1 MSKKIIIGSRGSK
14 LALLYA
20 QQAKDKIIENTNLGN
35 DDILIKSITTKGDE
49 LQNIRLSEV
58 GGKGLFSS
66 NIEKELQLKNIDI
79 AVHALKDMPANETK
93 GLITDSFLKRNDPRE
108 ILITKNN
115 KKLKD
120 LDEKSIVGTSSFRRE
135 FQIKKIR
142 KDLNCKLIRGNV
154 DTRIRKLNEGIYDA
168 IILSYAGIKFLKF
181 ENEIS
186 EIFSVEEII
195 PSAGQGIIALQCREN
210 DIFQI
215 LIGIGIF
222 LLFLVF
228 RGLISKLVI
237 KKLEVI
243 SKRTT
248 NKLDDT
254 FVQSLVGP
262 ARFLPIVLGFFIASY
277 YMTFS
282 LEGREVV
289 DTINRT
295 LITILIFWVIHQI
308 IEPISYILSGLD
320 KILTRELIGWI
331 IKSLKILIF
340 ILGLAAVLELWG
352 IKIGPII
359 AGLGLFGVAVAL
371 GAQDL
376 FKNLISGI
384 LVLVEKRFK
393 IGDWIAVEGIIEG
406 IVEKIGFR
414 STTIRKFDKSLA
426 IIPNFQFAENAVVNV
441 SETSNWLISWIITLQ
456 YDTTV
461 DQLKKIRDEIENHI
475 NSSEDYNT
483 SIGVAVRVDKFSDSS
498 IDMYVRCF
506 TKSGSWSNW
515 LDVKERLAIAIKEIV
530 EKNGASFAFP
540 SQSIYVEKK

>member
-1 MSKKIIIGSRGSK
+1 MELFNNFSDLFLSVWSKGI
-14 LALLYA
+14 
-20 QQAKDKIIENTNLGN
+20 LG
-35 DDILIKSITTKGDE
+35 
-49 LQNIRLSEV
+49 V
-58 GGKGLFSS
+58 
-66 NIEKELQLKNIDI
+66 
-79 AVHALKDMPANETK
+79 
-93 GLITDSFLKRNDPRE
+93 
-108 ILITKNN
+108 
-115 KKLKD
+115 
-120 LDEKSIVGTSSFRRE
+120 
-135 FQIKKIR
+135 
-142 KDLNCKLIRGNV
+142 
-154 DTRIRKLNEGIYDA
+154 
-168 IILSYAGIKFLKF
+168 
-181 ENEIS
+181 
-186 EIFSVEEII
+186 
-195 PSAGQGIIALQCREN
+195 

-222 LLFLVF
+222 LLFLIF
-228 RGLISKLVI
+228 RGIISKVI
-237 KKLEVI
+237 IKRLESI
-243 SKRTT
+243 AKRTT

-254 FVQSLVGP
+254 FVQAMEGP

-277 YMTFS
+277 YMSFS
-282 LEGREVV
+282 EDSRTTV

-308 IEPISYILSGLD
+308 VEPISYILSGLD
-320 KILTRELIGWI
+320 KVLTRELIGWI

-393 IGDWIAVEGIIEG
+393 IGDWILVDGIIEG

-426 IIPNFQFAENAVVNV
+426 IIPNFQFAENAVINV

-461 DQLKKIRDEIENHI
+461 DQLKTIRNQIENYI
-475 NSSEDYNT
+475 NKSEDYNT
-483 SIGVAVRVDKFSDSS
+483 SVGVAVRIDKFSDSS

-506 TKSGSWSNW
+506 TKTNSWNEW
-515 LDVKERLAIAIKEIV
+515 LSVKERLAIEIKQIV
-530 EKNGASFAFP
+530 EKNNAAFAFP
-540 SQSIYVEKK
+540 SQSIYIEKK

>member
-1 MSKKIIIGSRGSK
+1 MELFNNFSDLFISVWSK
-14 LALLYA
+14 
-20 QQAKDKIIENTNLGN
+20 
-35 DDILIKSITTKGDE
+35 
-49 LQNIRLSEV
+49 
-58 GGKGLFSS
+58 
-66 NIEKELQLKNIDI
+66 
-79 AVHALKDMPANETK
+79 
-93 GLITDSFLKRNDPRE
+93 
-108 ILITKNN
+108 
-115 KKLKD
+115 
-120 LDEKSIVGTSSFRRE
+120 
-135 FQIKKIR
+135 
-142 KDLNCKLIRGNV
+142 
-154 DTRIRKLNEGIYDA
+154 GIH
-168 IILSYAGIKFLKF
+168 G
-181 ENEIS
+181 
-186 EIFSVEEII
+186 V
-195 PSAGQGIIALQCREN
+195 

-222 LLFLVF
+222 FIFLIF
-228 RGLISKLVI
+228 RGIISKILI
-237 KKLEVI
+237 KRLEDI
-243 SKRTT
+243 TKRTT

-254 FVQSLVGP
+254 FVHAMEGP

-277 YMTFS
+277 YMSFG
-282 LEGREVV
+282 EDGRALV

-295 LITILIFWVIHQI
+295 LVTILIFWLIHQL

-320 KILTRELIGWI
+320 KMLTRELIGWI

-393 IGDWIAVEGIIEG
+393 IGDWIMVDGIIEG

-461 DQLKKIRDEIENHI
+461 DQLKTIRNEIENYI
-475 NSSEDYNT
+475 NKSEDYNT
-483 SIGVAVRVDKFSDSS
+483 SVGVAVRIDKFSDSS

-506 TKSGSWSNW
+506 TNTDSWNEW
-515 LDVKERLAIAIKEIV
+515 LSVKERLAIEIKQIV
-530 EKNGASFAFP
+530 ENNNASFAFP
-540 SQSIYVEKK
+540 SQSIYIEKK

>member
-1 MSKKIIIGSRGSK
+1 MELFNNFSDIFLSVWKKGI
-14 LALLYA
+14 
-20 QQAKDKIIENTNLGN
+20 LG
-35 DDILIKSITTKGDE
+35 
-49 LQNIRLSEV
+49 V
-58 GGKGLFSS
+58 
-66 NIEKELQLKNIDI
+66 
-79 AVHALKDMPANETK
+79 
-93 GLITDSFLKRNDPRE
+93 
-108 ILITKNN
+108 
-115 KKLKD
+115 
-120 LDEKSIVGTSSFRRE
+120 
-135 FQIKKIR
+135 
-142 KDLNCKLIRGNV
+142 
-154 DTRIRKLNEGIYDA
+154 
-168 IILSYAGIKFLKF
+168 
-181 ENEIS
+181 
-186 EIFSVEEII
+186 
-195 PSAGQGIIALQCREN
+195 

-215 LIGIGIF
+215 LIGVGIF
-222 LLFLVF
+222 LIFLIF
-228 RGLISKLVI
+228 RGIISKLII
-237 KKLEVI
+237 KKLELI

-254 FVQSLVGP
+254 FVKSMVGP

-282 LEGREVV
+282 VEGREVV

-320 KILTRELIGWI
+320 QILTRELIGWI

-393 IGDWIAVEGIIEG
+393 IGDWILVDGVIEG

-441 SETSNWLISWIITLQ
+441 SETSNWRIRWEITLQ
-456 YDTTV
+456 YNTTV
-461 DQLKKIRDEIENHI
+461 DQLKKIRDEIERYI
-475 NSSEDYNT
+475 NNSNDFNQSV
-483 SIGVAVRVDKFSDSS
+483 GVAVRIEKFSDSS
-498 IDMYVRCF
+498 IDLLVRCF
-506 TKSGSWSNW
+506 TNSNSWNDW
-515 LDVKERLAIAIKEIV
+515 LEVKERLAIKIKEIV
-530 EKNGASFAFP
+530 ESNNASFAFP

>member
-1 MSKKIIIGSRGSK
+1 MELFNNFSDIFLSVWNKGI
-14 LALLYA
+14 
-20 QQAKDKIIENTNLGN
+20 LG
-35 DDILIKSITTKGDE
+35 
-49 LQNIRLSEV
+49 V
-58 GGKGLFSS
+58 
-66 NIEKELQLKNIDI
+66 
-79 AVHALKDMPANETK
+79 
-93 GLITDSFLKRNDPRE
+93 
-108 ILITKNN
+108 
-115 KKLKD
+115 
-120 LDEKSIVGTSSFRRE
+120 
-135 FQIKKIR
+135 
-142 KDLNCKLIRGNV
+142 
-154 DTRIRKLNEGIYDA
+154 
-168 IILSYAGIKFLKF
+168 
-181 ENEIS
+181 
-186 EIFSVEEII
+186 
-195 PSAGQGIIALQCREN
+195 

-215 LIGIGIF
+215 LIGVGIF
-222 LLFLVF
+222 LLFLIF
-228 RGLISKLVI
+228 RGIISKLII
-237 KKLEVI
+237 KKLELI

-254 FVQSLVGP
+254 FVKSMVGP

-282 LEGREVV
+282 VEGREVV

-320 KILTRELIGWI
+320 QILTRELIGWI

-393 IGDWIAVEGIIEG
+393 IGDWISVEGVIEG

-441 SETSNWLISWIITLQ
+441 SETSNWLISWNITLQ

-461 DQLKKIRDEIENHI
+461 DQLRTIRDEIEKYI
-475 NSSEDYNT
+475 TESDDFDT
-483 SIGVAVRVDKFSDSS
+483 KVGVAVRVDKFSDSS

-506 TKSGSWSNW
+506 TNSRSWNDW
-515 LDVKERLAIAIKEIV
+515 LSVKERLAIKIKEIV
-530 EKNGASFAFP
+530 EGNKASFAFP